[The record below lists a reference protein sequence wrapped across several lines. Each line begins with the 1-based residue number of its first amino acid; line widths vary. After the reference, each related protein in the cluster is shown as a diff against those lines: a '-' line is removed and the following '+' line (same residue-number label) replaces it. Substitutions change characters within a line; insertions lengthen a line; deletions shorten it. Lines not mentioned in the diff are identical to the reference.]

1 MTISFNNVFYEI
13 AVILAIA
20 TAVGTLALWLRQP
33 LIMAFIAVG
42 ILVGPAGLDL
52 VHSSEQVELFAE
64 LGVALLLFVVGLR
77 LDPQEISA
85 VGSVAII
92 AGLAQILLTGC
103 LGGLIAIALGLTTVA
118 AFYVAIALT
127 FSSTIIVVKLL
138 SDKREIDAL
147 HGRIALGI
155 LIVQDLVV
163 VLVAI
168 ALTAFNG
175 NSQPADFGRATLM
188 VLAKGSVL
196 LAAAATIAR
205 YCLPN
210 LLHALARS
218 TELLL
223 IFAISWAIAF
233 ATVADVLGLSKEM
246 GAFIAGVTIA
256 STHYRA
262 ILSARLVSLRDFL
275 LLFFFINLGV
285 NLDISHFGSQF
296 VPALIFSLFVLMG
309 KPLMVTIL
317 VGMMGY
323 RKYTST
329 LTSFS
334 LGQISEFSFILATL
348 GVSLGQISEEIVG
361 LIALVGL
368 ITMGLSTYAIIYSH
382 NLYEWLSPWLSWYDR
397 IIPHP
402 KKRLGDLTE
411 AQIDR
416 VDVILFGLGRYGGST
431 IRYLHQYGF
440 SVLGL
445 DFDPELVKFWRREGM
460 LAFYGDAEDPEFIAS
475 LPLSHAKWVV
485 STLPGERIGLTLL
498 HALKHRHFQGRIALT
513 SHSHREMEILKGAG
527 ADLVLLPFRDA
538 AKEAADSIAQFAIRS
553 RSQFTIH
560 N

>member
-1 MTISFNNVFYEI
+1 MLSFNNVFNEI

-42 ILVGPAGLDL
+42 ILVGPAGLDI
-52 VHSSEQVELFAE
+52 VQSSEQVELFAE

-92 AGLAQILLTGC
+92 AGIAQILFTGC
-103 LGGLIAIALGLTTVA
+103 LGYLIAIALGLTTVS
-118 AFYVAIALT
+118 AFYVGIALT

-147 HGRIALGI
+147 HGRIALGV

-168 ALTAFNG
+168 ALTAFGG
-175 NSQPADFGRATLM
+175 NSQPTNLGQATLM
-188 VLAKGSVL
+188 MLVKGSVFLASAAIVTRYL
-196 LAAAATIAR
+196 L
-205 YCLPN
+205 PK

-223 IFAISWAIAF
+223 IFAISWAIAL
-233 ATVADVLGLSKEM
+233 ASVGDVLGLSKEV

-285 NLDISHFGSQF
+285 NLDFSHFGSQF
-296 VPALIFSLFVLMG
+296 LPALIFSLFVLIG
-309 KPLMVTIL
+309 KPLLTMVL

-323 RKYTST
+323 RKYTSVIA
-329 LTSFS
+329 SFS
-334 LGQISEFSFILATL
+334 MSQISEFSFILAAL
-348 GVSLGQISEEIVG
+348 GVSLGHIPTEVMG

-368 ITMGLSTYAIIYSH
+368 ITMGLSTYAIVYSH
-382 NLYEWLSPWLSWYDR
+382 NLYEWLSPWLFWFDK
-397 IIPHP
+397 IVPHP
-402 KKRLGDLTE
+402 KKRLGDLAE
-411 AQIDR
+411 AEIDR

-440 SVLGL
+440 TVLGI
-445 DFDPELVKFWRREGM
+445 DFDPELVKFWRKEGM

-513 SHSHREMEILKGAG
+513 SHSHREMEILREAG

-538 AKEAADSIAQFAIRS
+538 AKEAADKLAQLELIADPA
-553 RSQFTIH
+553 
-560 N
+560 